1 MERRIEDTG
10 LTQASPRPGRVV
22 VFAAHFAP
30 HVGGVERFTEALWS
44 RLGRR
49 GWEVLI
55 VTANTNGA
63 APVSASR
70 GLRVLRVPAWQVLE
84 GRVPLPKPS
93 RQLFALFRGMV
104 AAPPDVVVS
113 NTRFFPT
120 SAMAAVLARRVRRPL
135 LHIEHGSA
143 PVTLGRPVLDRLTNA
158 CDRVAGSWVL
168 HRADRCLGVSKA
180 VADFLRASFAIAGVG
195 ILSNG
200 VETSGWEHASS
211 DYRQLLGVRTG
222 DVLIVYVGR
231 LIEAKGVFD
240 LLEAFARLDD
250 GPGRRLHLAMA
261 GDGPLAAEV
270 VRCARSD
277 ERIAPLGPLGETHVH
292 DLLLAAD
299 VVVHPSAYPEGLP
312 TVLLEAAAAGVAV
325 IATAAGGTTE
335 LVRHGETGL
344 VVPAHDPERLRR
356 ALELLASDSALRQR
370 LVASARL
377 AVREHFAWPR
387 IADTLEWELIS
398 LLDAHESGRTIAR
411 VAGCGVSV
419 SA

>member
-1 MERRIEDTG
+1 LERRIGDTG
-10 LTQASPRPGRVV
+10 LTQASPRLGRVV

-63 APVSASR
+63 APVGASR
-70 GLRVLRVPAWQVLE
+70 GLRVLRVPAWQVLD

-143 PVTLGRPVLDRLTNA
+143 RVTLGRPVLDRLTNA
-158 CDRVAGSWVL
+158 CDQVAGGWVL
-168 HRADRCLGVSKA
+168 HRADRCLAVSWA
-180 VADFLRASFAIAGVG
+180 VADFLRTSFAIAGVG

-200 VETSGWEHASS
+200 VETSGWERASS

-240 LLEAFARLDD
+240 LLEAFTRLDD
-250 GPGRRLHLAMA
+250 GAGRRLHLAMA

-270 VRCARSD
+270 MRRAQSD
-277 ERIAPLGPLGETHVH
+277 ERIAPLGPLSETDVH

-312 TVLLEAAAAGVAV
+312 TVLLEAAAAGAAV

-335 LVRHGETGL
+335 LIEAEESGL
-344 VVPAHDPERLRR
+344 IVPAHDPG
-356 ALELLASDSALRQR
+356 ALRDALAR
-370 LVASARL
+370 LVADGELRGRLGDAARRT
-377 AVREHFAWPR
+377 VRRRFDWLS
-387 IADTLEWELIS
+387 ITDTLETELWK
-398 LLDAHESGRTIAR
+398 LRDGAQGPR
-411 VAGCGVSV
+411 VCHIPQRAV
-419 SA
+419 